1 MSSHQRRLAFTGPFN
16 ADHHARA
23 LDALC
28 ERLDAGARDILYIVA
43 SGAARRRAIADLLA
57 RRGAVFGLSV
67 KTMSSL
73 PGELFRRAHQSAPA
87 RVDAVVAD
95 LLTEREL
102 RTATGNR
109 FGGAT
114 PMQGLAARA
123 ASTIDLLERN
133 GATPKQLATVL
144 DGATVADGARALS
157 RAWYGV
163 SGRRARLGSADSE
176 ILAAAR
182 DLLREQDA
190 VLAGLD
196 AIVIEDLTLRTK
208 VERELIEALVTRA
221 PCDVLFAHGHVKQLP
236 DAPSSRAL
244 TWLRSTF
251 ACDETACE
259 PRVPA
264 LDSMFTVRASV
275 SQQAVVPTTLLEAA
289 GDVGEVRLAARV
301 VRRHLDAG
309 VRPNDIAIVVHG
321 AAARY
326 RELIREVFT
335 PAGIPVDATRRRTV
349 ADTGIGSVLLQ
360 LLGLAILPDRATRE
374 TSLSV
379 ARSAHIDLRLGDR
392 DHLHQRIINKGYLGL
407 DGWDAL
413 ALDTLGEHTTNRIN
427 RLKRAI
433 AEARAGCDTVS
444 SPEQAAR
451 VVRRLAKELRLV
463 HNAVVA
469 RRRLSS
475 RAEGEGSS
483 ACRQRAPLA
492 ITRGSLA
499 SLGMTPV
506 ARTGSDLA
514 VREDN
519 IAWEAIGDALDETVP
534 TMLEIDRSG
543 AGKTGREY
551 AAAWLVML
559 ERALRETVVP
569 VERAPAQAVQVRS
582 TGPGCEASTR
592 VTIVLGLIEKVFPRQ
607 ARQDPFLDDELR
619 VALRERFGWD
629 LPTSTDTVDREREC
643 LLRAIASP
651 TDALYL
657 SYPTTDAD
665 GRPSVRSFFVDD
677 YEAVVGARL
686 PVERAS
692 TPSAIAR
699 IHETATPAELV
710 TAIAHDVWQ
719 YLPRTVDSA
728 ERRAAAFRA
737 LEALARQDTDLSA
750 VRHGRRVSQRPQLE
764 GVLPDGAPH
773 LTLTLSA
780 SQLKSLGHCTYE
792 HFVSKV
798 LSPIVLRPPEYD
810 NLAKGKL
817 IHDALMHWATV
828 LDGWRR
834 GEAALAE
841 LHAWYHAQIATWS
854 PAQRGADRTAQAT
867 KSDLERLDELL
878 RTELVLLRVAG
889 VAQPEYAE
897 LAFGD
902 KMIQRGPRHPASRTD
917 AFEMEVDTDVGPR
930 TVSFHGSLDRVDVV
944 TIGGTRYGVVV
955 DYKSGR
961 HSKYYAKEMIEG
973 VDLQLRLYLLVLERF
988 WGITPVGA
996 LYLGFGDGVRR
1007 GALRA
1012 EFRGR
1017 FAGVEEGPV
1026 KMLSPDEWDEFFG
1039 DTPRLIAQLVNR
1051 LVTLDVRP
1059 DPRDK
1064 NCGFCDLQPV
1074 CRYDRWAPENA
1085 DV

>member
-1 MSSHQRRLAFTGPFN
+1 MSLPQRRLAFTGSLN

-43 SGAARRRAIADLLA
+43 SGAARRRAVVDLLA
-57 RRGAVFGLSV
+57 RRGAVFGLTV

-73 PGELFRRAHQSAPA
+73 PGELFRRAHRSAPA
-87 RVDAVVAD
+87 RLDSVVTD

-114 PMQGLAARA
+114 PVQGLAARA

-133 GATPKQLATVL
+133 GATPEQLAAAL
-144 DGATVADGARALS
+144 QGATVGDGARALS

-163 SGRRARLGSADSE
+163 SGRRRRLGSADSQV
-176 ILAAAR
+176 LADAR
-182 DLLREQDA
+182 DLLREQDS
-190 VLAGLD
+190 VLAAVD
-196 AIVIEDLTLRTK
+196 AIVVEDLPLATK

-221 PCDVLFAHGHVKQLP
+221 PCDVILAHGYVRQLP
-236 DAPSSRAL
+236 EAPSSRAL
-244 TWLRSTF
+244 AWLRSTF
-251 ACDETACE
+251 AWDETVCE
-259 PRVPA
+259 PRTPA
-264 LDSMFTVRASV
+264 LDSMFTVRAAESR
-275 SQQAVVPTTLLEAA
+275 SAVVPTTLLEAH

-326 RELIREVFT
+326 RQLIREVFT
-335 PAGIPVDATRRRTV
+335 PAGIPVDATLRRTV
-349 ADTGIGSVLLQ
+349 ADTGIGAVLLQ
-360 LLGLAILPDRATRE
+360 LLELAIHPERMTRD
-374 TSLSV
+374 TSLAV
-379 ARSAHIDLRLGDR
+379 ARSAHINLRSGDR

-413 ALDTLGEHTTNRIN
+413 ALDTLGEHATNRIN

-433 AEARAGCDTVS
+433 AEARAGFDVVS
-444 SPEQAAR
+444 GVSAPEQAAS
-451 VVRRLAKELRLV
+451 VTRRLAKELRLV

-469 RRRLSS
+469 RRR
-475 RAEGEGSS
+475 GQNDGDI
-483 ACRQRAPLA
+483 A
-492 ITRGSLA
+492 I
-499 SLGMTPV
+499 
-506 ARTGSDLA
+506 
-514 VREDN
+514 REDN
-519 IAWEAIGDALDETVP
+519 LAWEAIDDALETAVP
-534 TMLEIDRSG
+534 TMLDIDRSG
-543 AGKTGREY
+543 AGKRGLEY
-551 AAAWLVML
+551 ATAWLAML
-559 ERALRETVVP
+559 ERALRETIIP
-569 VERAPAQAVQVRS
+569 VERTPAQAVQVRG
-582 TGPGCEASTR
+582 TGPGCEATTR
-592 VTIVLGLIEKVFPRQ
+592 VTIVVGLIEKVFPRQ
-607 ARQDPFLDDELR
+607 ARQDPFLDDDLR
-619 VALRERFGWD
+619 IALRERFGWD

-643 LLRAIASP
+643 FLRAIASA

-699 IHETATPAELV
+699 IHDTTTRADLM

-719 YLPRTVDSA
+719 YLPRTVDA
-728 ERRAAAFRA
+728 TDRRAAAFRA
-737 LEALARQDTDLSA
+737 LEALARQDADVSA

-764 GVLPDGAPH
+764 GVLPADAPH

-780 SQLKSLGHCTYE
+780 SQLKALGHCTYE

-810 NLAKGKL
+810 SLAKGTL
-817 IHDALMHWATV
+817 IHAAMFQWSSV
-828 LDGWRR
+828 LAGWTR
-834 GEAALAE
+834 GEAALPE
-841 LHAWYHAQIATWS
+841 LHTWYDAHVAEWS
-854 PAQRGADRTAQAT
+854 PAKRGSDRTAQAT
-867 KSDLERLDELL
+867 KSDLERLDALL
-878 RTELVLLRVAG
+878 RTELALLRVAG

-897 LAFGD
+897 LAFGE
-902 KMIQRGPRHPASRTD
+902 KMIERGPRHPASRPE
-917 AFEMEVDTDVGPR
+917 AFEMEVDTDLGPR

-944 TIGGTRYGVVV
+944 TIGGTRYGVVL

-973 VDLQLRLYLLVLERF
+973 IDLQLRLYLLVLERF

-996 LYLGFGDGVRR
+996 LYHGFGDGVRR
-1007 GALRA
+1007 GVLRG
-1012 EFRGR
+1012 EFRAR

-1026 KMLSPDEWDEFFG
+1026 QLMSPDEWNNFVG

-1059 DPRDK
+1059 EPRDR
-1064 NCGFCDLQPV
+1064 NCGFCDLQSI
-1074 CRYDRWAPENA
+1074 CRYDRWDSLSFRAERA
-1085 DV
+1085 ESARDVEES